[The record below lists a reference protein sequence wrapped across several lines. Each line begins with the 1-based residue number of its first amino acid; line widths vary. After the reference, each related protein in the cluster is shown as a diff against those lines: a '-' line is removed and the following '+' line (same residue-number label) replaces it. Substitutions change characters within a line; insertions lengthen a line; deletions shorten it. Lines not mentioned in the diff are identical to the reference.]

1 MNMSTVETLGNYM
14 SCSTFQI
21 PESDIKSF
29 SSRDTIVSLWNFAE
43 NRLEVHEVE
52 YTNYIIKNEAIKKY
66 QNLNI
71 CHYLYISIKNNLY
84 SVVSYLKYNCL
95 PNNKVIRHGSKLI
108 DNRNCIVT
116 MKVKE

>member
-43 NRLEVHEVE
+43 NRLEVDEVE

-71 CHYLYISIKNNLY
+71 CEYFNFVILTKYYTFVADKTNL
-84 SVVSYLKYNCL
+84 L
-95 PNNKVIRHGSKLI
+95 
-108 DNRNCIVT
+108 
-116 MKVKE
+116 